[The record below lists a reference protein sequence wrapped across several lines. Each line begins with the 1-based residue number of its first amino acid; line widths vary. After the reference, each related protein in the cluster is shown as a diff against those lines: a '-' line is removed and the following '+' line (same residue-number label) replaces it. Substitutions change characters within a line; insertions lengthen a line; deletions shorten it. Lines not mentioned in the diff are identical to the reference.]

1 MGKAFYDTTIPTPSL
16 YLFLTPLLANLFPP
30 QILKPVMAEALVS
43 VLIEQLASI
52 IHQQV
57 VQQVKLV
64 VNVEKEVANLRDNFR
79 AIAAV
84 LKDAEERQLKEASV
98 KVWLDDLK
106 DVSSEMEDVLD
117 DWNTEILKLQ
127 IEKQE
132 NEVGN
137 VVDMT
142 KKKVCLCIPAAFFS
156 SSHVSRVINRHDI
169 GTKIKNLNE
178 RLATIANR
186 RQAYNFQYT
195 TNVTMHVER
204 QKTTS
209 FVDETFGRV
218 DEKELLVGK
227 LLSEDNLEGNCPI
240 VIPIVGMGGI
250 GKTTLAQLAFKDDRV
265 KAKFTKRIWVCVSE
279 PFDELNIAKDIIGKL
294 DGSVNSISNDLE
306 AFVQSLHKSIEGKK
320 ILLVLDDVWN
330 QEYGK
335 WEKLKLPLQNGAVGS
350 KIIVT
355 TRKEEVARMMGAPN
369 HTINLTVL
377 SDENCWLLFAKFT
390 FTNIN
395 QDERKPLEPIGRE
408 IVKKSKGLPLVAKT
422 LGGVMC
428 YKKTK
433 KEWRD
438 VLSNKIWELD
448 VVEKQVFQPLLL
460 SYYDLTAEIKRCLLY
475 CVIFPKDHIIDKY
488 NLIELWMSQ
497 GYICSTGNKGKM
509 DIGESYFD
517 NLVMRSF
524 FQNFKKDTLG
534 NISVC
539 QMHDIVHDFL
549 QILSQRDCFILEAQG
564 VKKIELR
571 IGNKFRHLS
580 ITSAPRDPFP
590 VSLNHSENLRTL
602 ATFNCKFESLNPE
615 FVLQLKCLRTL
626 NLSNNDMEQL
636 PSEVGGLVRLRYL
649 DLSYNNWEKLPDSLC
664 NLINLE
670 TLRLERCFDLEELPE
685 AMGKLTNLRHLHVKK
700 SYLRLPKSIAKL
712 TSLQTLDQVNIHSTD
727 GFFKVSDLRNMDQ
740 IQGKLCISWWPDGD
754 AFKSDDAEQ
763 AKLVN
768 KKHLV
773 SLKLWFW
780 NSVSDSLKQ
789 EETLNALQPNPDL
802 ESLKIDSYGG
812 ASLCPKWMNTSSSL
826 NNLRCLTFDECGGCE
841 FVPLVVLG
849 KLASLEILRFRY
861 MLKVKKV
868 GFEYSREQV
877 TLFPN
882 LKHLEFIGLLE
893 WEEWEGMAAGLS
905 EDSLAAGIKV
915 MPCLSTLHIEDCYE
929 LKTLPDFL
937 RRTPLQNLRIIDSP
951 ILSDSLENRGG
962 TEWANI
968 SHIPNIQIVQNDWKF
983 LQKDGV
989 RIQQE

>member
-1 MGKAFYDTTIPTPSL
+1 
-16 YLFLTPLLANLFPP
+16 
-30 QILKPVMAEALVS
+30 MAEALVS

-52 IHQQV
+52 IC
-57 VQQVKLV
+57 QQVKLI
-64 VNVEKEVANLRDNFR
+64 VNVEKEVANLTDNFR

-117 DWNTEILKLQ
+117 DWNTEILRLQ

-132 NEVGN
+132 KGAGN
-137 VVDMT
+137 IVDTT

-156 SSHVSRVINRHDI
+156 SGHVSRVINRHDI
-169 GTKIKNLNE
+169 AMKIKDLNG

-186 RQAYNFQYT
+186 RQNYNFQYT
-195 TNVTMHVER
+195 KSVVEHVER

-209 FVDETFGRV
+209 FVDQTFGRV

-227 LLSEDNLEGNCPI
+227 LLSESDSKEQSPI
-240 VIPIVGMGGI
+240 VIPIIGMGGI
-250 GKTTLAQLAFKDDRV
+250 GKTTLAQLAFNDDRV
-265 KAKFTKRIWVCVSE
+265 NANFTKRIWVCVSD
-279 PFDELNIAKDIIGKL
+279 PFDELNIAKAIIEQLG
-294 DGSVNSISNDLE
+294 GSVSSGSSDLE
-306 AFVQSLHKSIEGKK
+306 VLVKSLRESIEGKK

-330 QEYGK
+330 HQEYGK
-335 WEKLKLPLQNGAVGS
+335 WEKLKLPLQYSAVGS

-355 TRKEEVARMMGAPN
+355 TRKEEVAMMMGALN
-369 HTINLTVL
+369 NTINLTVL
-377 SDENCWLLFAKFT
+377 SDENCWLLFAKFA

-408 IVKKSKGLPLVAKT
+408 IAKKSKGLPLMAKT

-448 VVEKQVFQPLLL
+448 IEKQVFQPQLL

-534 NISVC
+534 NIKVC

-549 QILSQRDCFILEAQG
+549 QFLTQRDCFILEAQG
-564 VKKIELR
+564 VKKIELP

-590 VSLNHSENLRTL
+590 VSLNHSENPRTL

-649 DLSYNNWEKLPDSLC
+649 DLSYNNWKKLPDSLC

-670 TLRLERCFDLEELPE
+670 TLRLERCFDLEELPG

-740 IQGKLCISWWPDGD
+740 IQGKLCISWWTPDQP
-754 AFKSDDAEQ
+754 DDAEQ

-773 SLKLWFW
+773 SLKLSFW
-780 NSVSDSLKQ
+780 NPKGDSLKQ

-812 ASLCPKWMNTSSSL
+812 ASLCPNWMNTSSSL

-849 KLASLEILRFRY
+849 KLASLEVLRFRG
-861 MLKVKKV
+861 MKVKEV
-868 GFEYSREQV
+868 GIEYSREQV

-882 LKHLEFIGLLE
+882 LKHLEFYYLLE

-915 MPCLSTLHIEDCYE
+915 MPCLSTLTITWCQM

-937 RRTPLQNLRIIDSP
+937 RRTPLQNLSILACP
-951 ILSDSLENRGG
+951 ILSRSLENRGG

-968 SHIPNIQIVQNDWKF
+968 SHIPNIQIDGEFV
-983 LQKDGV
+983 QKDGV
-989 RIQQE
+989 RIQTRRGGRRRLSSSIISSPNSFAASFSLSM